1 MHIIPEEPPS
11 QWEGKHRLSIPADT
25 PPARVLDSA
34 LQAIGKRYGTSTAN
48 FVAMQLEYPK

>member
-1 MHIIPEEPPS
+1 
-11 QWEGKHRLSIPADT
+11 
-25 PPARVLDSA
+25 VLDSA